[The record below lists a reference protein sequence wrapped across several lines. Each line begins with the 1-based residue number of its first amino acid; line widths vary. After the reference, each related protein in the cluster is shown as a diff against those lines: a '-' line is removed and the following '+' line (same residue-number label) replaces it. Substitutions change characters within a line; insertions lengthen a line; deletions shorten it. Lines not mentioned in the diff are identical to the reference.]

1 MKKQADSCDS
11 LNRAKVEMSLCTH
24 VLFAMDR
31 PAAGLMVG
39 VSVVSTNSGIEA
51 SSVYIPSPIVTSN
64 PSLDLGGQL
73 Y

>member
-1 MKKQADSCDS
+1 
-11 LNRAKVEMSLCTH
+11 MSLCTH

-31 PAAGLMVG
+31 LAAGLVVG
-39 VSVVSTNSGIEA
+39 VSVVSMKSGIET
-51 SSVYIPSPIVTSN
+51 SSVYIPSPVVTSN